1 MLLFRFSAL
10 TFNSH
15 LIHYD
20 QDYARN
26 VEHQPG
32 KTRRVGK
39 YGYRGSSLPLFCIDC
54 LVHGP
59 LSLVWMLN
67 TLHRH
72 LKKVDTNKY
81 IESFE
86 YRCHRPLVVRQPL
99 VVGGKQRSDN
109 FGDYDVW
116 VLDAEGKVAVHGVA
130 AVGFSL

>member
-1 MLLFRFSAL
+1 MLGMSNINQVKR
-10 TFNSH
+10 
-15 LIHYD
+15 
-20 QDYARN
+20 
-26 VEHQPG
+26 EE
-32 KTRRVGK
+32 
-39 YGYRGSSLPLFCIDC
+39 RGSMDREAHLRLCIDC

-109 FGDYDVW
+109 FGDYDIW